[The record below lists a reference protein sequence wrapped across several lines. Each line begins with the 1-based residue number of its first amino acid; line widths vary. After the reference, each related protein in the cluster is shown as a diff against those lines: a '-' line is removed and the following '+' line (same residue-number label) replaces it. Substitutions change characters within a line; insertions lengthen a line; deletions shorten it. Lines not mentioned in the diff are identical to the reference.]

1 MTYQETLDRLSD
13 DTEAKTQKVL
23 DQLEAGDIDQEAA
36 IALLTA
42 IILVSQKRGAA
53 VAELSFAAQMS
64 AMSQSATVTAGI
76 KAGRQKD
83 LVFKIIERTVSTSK
97 GIDETRTR
105 LVRIARNEPQE
116 IAKQT
121 YGKALE
127 ASKKVE
133 GWTRGLDADPC
144 ELCVWWSRD
153 GRVWPKDYPLQHHKG
168 CQCTQVPVLAD
179 KVAAVPYSR
188 ILSR

>member
-23 DQLEAGDIDQEAA
+23 DQLEAGDIDKATA
-36 IALLTA
+36 IALLTS
-42 IILVSQKRGAA
+42 IILIGQKRGAA
-53 VAELSFAAQMS
+53 VAELSFAAQVS
-64 AMSQSATVTAGI
+64 AMSATPTVTRGL
-76 KAGRQKD
+76 KAGQKEI
-83 LVFKIIERTVSTSK
+83 VFKVIERTVSKSR

-127 ASKKVE
+127 ASQKVQ

-179 KVAAVPYSR
+179 KVAAVPHSR